1 MCVFENWKGRDIT
14 FVEFRI
20 KYSNLHTLGNPST
33 TKLHCQFLM
42 KTVSHHGSQA
52 GFPPTFSPP
61 ASAFECQSYRHV
73 RHVPPCLTEMQ
84 EDSKGLVKD
93 RSICSSWSQILTSH
107 LWLPLPL
114 CNSYNML

>member
-14 FVEFRI
+14 FVEFRV
-20 KYSNLHTLGNPST
+20 KYSSLHTLGNPST

-42 KTVSHHGSQA
+42 KIVSHHGAQA

-84 EDSKGLVKD
+84 EDSKGQVKD
-93 RSICSSWSQILTSH
+93 RSICSS
-107 LWLPLPL
+107 
-114 CNSYNML
+114 